1 MTQYYSGKGQG
12 RVGYT
17 RTCRHDDGGGLERIT
32 VVYVSVFFLLFF
44 VGYFLSADEVKLV
57 MAGQRAFSGQ
67 FEGVYWRNKGLK
79 MPTDI

>member
-1 MTQYYSGKGQG
+1 MTMAGVWKELLLFMS
-12 RVGYT
+12 
-17 RTCRHDDGGGLERIT
+17 L
-32 VVYVSVFFLLFF
+32 FFLLFF